1 MDSSSLEA
9 GKLVNAPVTAVIA
22 SASDSPELGA
32 KAQSVVHKEGRR
44 ATVGS
49 SDRTWQRRLLPLMV
63 GLLVTLTAFFI
74 VASFVQL
81 YYLQTRIE
89 KAPRL
94 DLGPAMTSLDEIAK
108 DMQSGKIQDPR
119 ALNSRIEQARW
130 QTLSILEANVLQRR
144 YHHAGVLLI
153 SRIWTRYLGFVTG
166 TILAMVGAA
175 FILGKLQEASSNL
188 GAEGGLWKV
197 SLTTASPGLVLAA
210 LGTILMPGDP
220 RHEHGSLRERR
231 TGLSPRNVRR
241 RRRGASST
249 PGPERCGTD
258 AAERCGDSQGPEGPG
273 NVQEVA
279 GGSRTP
285 DGAARGSSM
294 WRIKIGRATASR
306 VVVTALG
313 CCVALTPPVTLLRT
327 ASSTASRRY
336 GGRETMRG
344 QRKS

>member
-9 GKLVNAPVTAVIA
+9 GKRVNAPVTAVIA

-32 KAQSVVHKEGRR
+32 KTQSVIHKEGRR

-63 GLLVTLTAFFI
+63 GLLVALTAFFI

-210 LGTILMPGDP
+210 LGTILILATLATSMDLSVNDGPVY
-220 RHEHGSLRERR
+220 LRE
-231 TGLSPRNVRR
+231 TS
-241 RRRGASST
+241 GA
-249 PGPERCGTD
+249 
-258 AAERCGDSQGPEGPG
+258 AAEAPPPPLGRSDSAQMPRSDAEILKDLKGQGT
-273 NVQEVA
+273 
-279 GGSRTP
+279 S
-285 DGAARGSSM
+285 
-294 WRIKIGRATASR
+294 K
-306 VVVTALG
+306 
-313 CCVALTPPVTLLRT
+313 
-327 ASSTASRRY
+327 
-336 GGRETMRG
+336 
-344 QRKS
+344 K

>member
-22 SASDSPELGA
+22 SASDPPELGA
-32 KAQSVVHKEGRR
+32 KPQSLAHQEGRR
-44 ATVGS
+44 AAVSS

-89 KAPRL
+89 KAPPL
-94 DLGPAMTSLDEIAK
+94 DLGPAMASLDEIAK
-108 DMQSGKIQDPR
+108 DMQSGKIPDQR
-119 ALNSRIEQARW
+119 AFNSRIEQARW

-210 LGTILMPGDP
+210 LGTTLMLATLATSMDLYVNDGPVYLRDSSSAAAEAPPPPLGRDDAAQKPRSDAEILKDLKGQ
-220 RHEHGSLRERR
+220 
-231 TGLSPRNVRR
+231 
-241 RRRGASST
+241 GAS
-249 PGPERCGTD
+249 
-258 AAERCGDSQGPEGPG
+258 
-273 NVQEVA
+273 
-279 GGSRTP
+279 
-285 DGAARGSSM
+285 
-294 WRIKIGRATASR
+294 K
-306 VVVTALG
+306 
-313 CCVALTPPVTLLRT
+313 
-327 ASSTASRRY
+327 
-336 GGRETMRG
+336 
-344 QRKS
+344 K

>member
-22 SASDSPELGA
+22 SAPDAPELGA
-32 KAQSVVHKEGRR
+32 KPPAIVHKEGRR

-49 SDRTWQRRLLPLMV
+49 SDRTWQKRLLPLMV

-89 KAPRL
+89 KAPPL

-144 YHHAGVLLI
+144 YHHAGVLLL

-210 LGTILMPGDP
+210 LGTILMLATLATSMDLSVNDGPVY
-220 RHEHGSLRERR
+220 LR
-231 TGLSPRNVRR
+231 
-241 RRRGASST
+241 
-249 PGPERCGTD
+249 
-258 AAERCGDSQGPEGPG
+258 
-273 NVQEVA
+273 EVA
-279 GGSRTP
+279 G
-285 DGAARGSSM
+285 AAEAPPPPLGRGDAPQMPRSDAEILKDLKGTS
-294 WRIKIGRATASR
+294 K
-306 VVVTALG
+306 
-313 CCVALTPPVTLLRT
+313 
-327 ASSTASRRY
+327 
-336 GGRETMRG
+336 
-344 QRKS
+344 K

>member
-22 SASDSPELGA
+22 SAPDSPELGA
-32 KAQSVVHKEGRR
+32 KTQSLAHKDGRR
-44 ATVGS
+44 TTVGS

-63 GLLVTLTAFFI
+63 GFLVALTAFFI

-108 DMQSGKIQDPR
+108 DLQSGKLQDPR

-166 TILAMVGAA
+166 TSLAMVGAA

-210 LGTILMPGDP
+210 LGTVLMLATLATSMDLYVNDGPVYLRD
-220 RHEHGSLRERR
+220 GSGAAAEAPPPPL
-231 TGLSPRNVRR
+231 G
-241 RRRGASST
+241 RG
-249 PGPERCGTD
+249 D
-258 AAERCGDSQGPEGPG
+258 AAQMPRSDAEILKDLKGQGT
-273 NVQEVA
+273 
-279 GGSRTP
+279 S
-285 DGAARGSSM
+285 
-294 WRIKIGRATASR
+294 K
-306 VVVTALG
+306 
-313 CCVALTPPVTLLRT
+313 
-327 ASSTASRRY
+327 
-336 GGRETMRG
+336 
-344 QRKS
+344 K

>member
-22 SASDSPELGA
+22 SPSDSPELGA
-32 KAQSVVHKEGRR
+32 KTQSVVHKEGRR
-44 ATVGS
+44 ATVGA

-94 DLGPAMTSLDEIAK
+94 DLGPAMASLDEIAK

-210 LGTILMPGDP
+210 LGTILILATLATSMDLNVNDGPVY
-220 RHEHGSLRERR
+220 LRE
-231 TGLSPRNVRR
+231 TS
-241 RRRGASST
+241 GAAAEAPAPPLGRS
-249 PGPERCGTD
+249 D
-258 AAERCGDSQGPEGPG
+258 AAQMPRSDAEILKDLKGQGT
-273 NVQEVA
+273 
-279 GGSRTP
+279 S
-285 DGAARGSSM
+285 
-294 WRIKIGRATASR
+294 K
-306 VVVTALG
+306 
-313 CCVALTPPVTLLRT
+313 
-327 ASSTASRRY
+327 
-336 GGRETMRG
+336 
-344 QRKS
+344 K

>member
-188 GAEGGLWKV
+188 GAEAGLWKV

-210 LGTILMPGDP
+210 LGTILMLATLATSMDLYVNDGPVY
-220 RHEHGSLRERR
+220 LRE
-231 TGLSPRNVRR
+231 TS
-241 RRRGASST
+241 GAAAEAPPPPLGRS
-249 PGPERCGTD
+249 D
-258 AAERCGDSQGPEGPG
+258 AAQMPRSDAEILKDLKGQGT
-273 NVQEVA
+273 
-279 GGSRTP
+279 S
-285 DGAARGSSM
+285 
-294 WRIKIGRATASR
+294 K
-306 VVVTALG
+306 
-313 CCVALTPPVTLLRT
+313 
-327 ASSTASRRY
+327 
-336 GGRETMRG
+336 
-344 QRKS
+344 K

>member
-9 GKLVNAPVTAVIA
+9 GKLVNAPVTVVIA
-22 SASDSPELGA
+22 SPSDSPELGA
-32 KAQSVVHKEGRR
+32 KTQSVAHKEGRR
-44 ATVGS
+44 ATVGA

-94 DLGPAMTSLDEIAK
+94 DLGPAMASLDEIAK

-210 LGTILMPGDP
+210 LGTILILATLATSMDLNVNDGPVY
-220 RHEHGSLRERR
+220 LRE
-231 TGLSPRNVRR
+231 TS
-241 RRRGASST
+241 GA
-249 PGPERCGTD
+249 
-258 AAERCGDSQGPEGPG
+258 AAEAPPPPLGRSDSAQMPRSDAEILKDLKGQGT
-273 NVQEVA
+273 
-279 GGSRTP
+279 S
-285 DGAARGSSM
+285 
-294 WRIKIGRATASR
+294 K
-306 VVVTALG
+306 
-313 CCVALTPPVTLLRT
+313 
-327 ASSTASRRY
+327 
-336 GGRETMRG
+336 
-344 QRKS
+344 K

>member
-22 SASDSPELGA
+22 SAPDSPELGA
-32 KAQSVVHKEGRR
+32 KPQAMVHKEGRR
-44 ATVGS
+44 AAVGS

-108 DMQSGKIQDPR
+108 DMQSGKLQDPR
-119 ALNSRIEQARW
+119 VLNSRIEQARW
-130 QTLSILEANVLQRR
+130 QTMSILEANVLQRR

-210 LGTILMPGDP
+210 LGTVLMLATLATNMDLYVNDGPVY
-220 RHEHGSLRERR
+220 LRDA
-231 TGLSPRNVRR
+231 S
-241 RRRGASST
+241 GATS
-249 PGPERCGTD
+249 D
-258 AAERCGDSQGPEGPG
+258 APP
-273 NVQEVA
+273 
-279 GGSRTP
+279 P
-285 DGAARGSSM
+285 PL
-294 WRIKIGRATASR
+294 GRADAPQMPRSD
-306 VVVTALG
+306 AEILKD
-313 CCVALTPPVTLLRT
+313 LK
-327 ASSTASRRY
+327 
-336 GGRETMRG
+336 G
-344 QRKS
+344 QGTSKK

>member
-9 GKLVNAPVTAVIA
+9 GKLISAPATAIIA
-22 SASDSPELGA
+22 SASDRPEPSVTP
-32 KAQSVVHKEGRR
+32 QPVVHKEGRR
-44 ATVGS
+44 AAAAGS
-49 SDRTWQRRLLPLMV
+49 ADRTWQRRLMPLMV

-94 DLGPAMTSLDEIAK
+94 DLEPAMASLDEIAK
-108 DMQSGKIQDPR
+108 DMQSGKIQDQR
-119 ALNSRIEQARW
+119 AFNSRLEQARW
-130 QTLSILEANVLQRR
+130 KTLSILEANVLQRR

-210 LGTILMPGDP
+210 LGTVLMLATLATKMDMYVND
-220 RHEHGSLRERR
+220 GSVYLRD
-231 TGLSPRNVRR
+231 
-241 RRRGASST
+241 ASSPAET
-249 PGPERCGTD
+249 SPPPLGRD
-258 AAERCGDSQGPEGPG
+258 AAAQKPRSDAEILKDLKDQGAP
-273 NVQEVA
+273 
-279 GGSRTP
+279 T
-285 DGAARGSSM
+285 
-294 WRIKIGRATASR
+294 K
-306 VVVTALG
+306 
-313 CCVALTPPVTLLRT
+313 
-327 ASSTASRRY
+327 
-336 GGRETMRG
+336 
-344 QRKS
+344 

>member
-22 SASDSPELGA
+22 SAPDTPELGA
-32 KAQSVVHKEGRR
+32 KPQAIVHKEGRR

-49 SDRTWQRRLLPLMV
+49 SDRTWQKRLLPLMV

-119 ALNSRIEQARW
+119 ALNSRMEQARW

-210 LGTILMPGDP
+210 LGTILMLATLATSMDLYVNDGPVY
-220 RHEHGSLRERR
+220 LRD
-231 TGLSPRNVRR
+231 VA
-241 RRRGASST
+241 GA
-249 PGPERCGTD
+249 
-258 AAERCGDSQGPEGPG
+258 AAEAPPPPLGRGDAPQMPRSDAEILKDLKGT
-273 NVQEVA
+273 
-279 GGSRTP
+279 S
-285 DGAARGSSM
+285 
-294 WRIKIGRATASR
+294 K
-306 VVVTALG
+306 
-313 CCVALTPPVTLLRT
+313 
-327 ASSTASRRY
+327 
-336 GGRETMRG
+336 
-344 QRKS
+344 K

>member
-1 MDSSSLEA
+1 MDSSSHEA
-9 GKLVNAPVTAVIA
+9 GKLVNPPVTAVIA
-22 SASDSPELGA
+22 SVSDHPELGA
-32 KAQSVVHKEGRR
+32 KPQYLVHKKGRR
-44 ATVGS
+44 AAVGS

-94 DLGPAMTSLDEIAK
+94 DLGPAMASLDEIAK
-108 DMQSGKIQDPR
+108 DMQSGKLQDQG

-188 GAEGGLWKV
+188 GAD
-197 SLTTASPGLVLAA
+197 A
-210 LGTILMPGDP
+210 GDP
-220 RHEHGSLRERR
+220 GHEHGSLCERR
-231 TGLSPRNVRR
+231 TGVSPGRVER
-241 RRRGASST
+241 RRRGAPST
-249 PGPERCGTD
+249 PRPGRCRADATER
-258 AAERCGDSQGPEGPG
+258 RGDSQGLEGSG
-273 NVQEVA
+273 GVQEVE
-279 GGSRTP
+279 GGSRAP
-285 DGAARGSSM
+285 DRAARGSS
-294 WRIKIGRATASR
+294 
-306 VVVTALG
+306 
-313 CCVALTPPVTLLRT
+313 
-327 ASSTASRRY
+327 
-336 GGRETMRG
+336 
-344 QRKS
+344 

>member
-22 SASDSPELGA
+22 SASEPPEPSA
-32 KAQSVVHKEGRR
+32 KPQSMAHKEGRR
-44 ATVGS
+44 AAVSS

-89 KAPRL
+89 KAPPL
-94 DLGPAMTSLDEIAK
+94 DLGPAMASLDEIAK
-108 DMQSGKIQDPR
+108 DMQSGKIPDQS
-119 ALNSRIEQARW
+119 AFNSRIEQARW

-210 LGTILMPGDP
+210 LGTALMLATLATSMDLYVNDGPVYLRDASSAAAETPPPPLGRGDGAPAPRSDAEILKELKGQ
-220 RHEHGSLRERR
+220 
-231 TGLSPRNVRR
+231 
-241 RRRGASST
+241 GAS
-249 PGPERCGTD
+249 
-258 AAERCGDSQGPEGPG
+258 
-273 NVQEVA
+273 
-279 GGSRTP
+279 
-285 DGAARGSSM
+285 
-294 WRIKIGRATASR
+294 K
-306 VVVTALG
+306 
-313 CCVALTPPVTLLRT
+313 
-327 ASSTASRRY
+327 
-336 GGRETMRG
+336 
-344 QRKS
+344 K

>member
-22 SASDSPELGA
+22 SAPDSPELGTKPQA
-32 KAQSVVHKEGRR
+32 MLHKEGRR

-49 SDRTWQRRLLPLMV
+49 ADRTWQRRLLPLMV
-63 GLLVTLTAFFI
+63 GLLVALTAFFI

-108 DMQSGKIQDPR
+108 DMQSGKLQDPR

-130 QTLSILEANVLQRR
+130 QTMSILEANVLQRR

-210 LGTILMPGDP
+210 LGTVLMLATLATNMDLYVNDGPVYLRDASGAAAEAPPPPLGRGDAAQMPRSDTEILKDLKGQ
-220 RHEHGSLRERR
+220 
-231 TGLSPRNVRR
+231 
-241 RRRGASST
+241 GAS
-249 PGPERCGTD
+249 
-258 AAERCGDSQGPEGPG
+258 
-273 NVQEVA
+273 
-279 GGSRTP
+279 
-285 DGAARGSSM
+285 
-294 WRIKIGRATASR
+294 K
-306 VVVTALG
+306 
-313 CCVALTPPVTLLRT
+313 
-327 ASSTASRRY
+327 
-336 GGRETMRG
+336 
-344 QRKS
+344 K

>member
-22 SASDSPELGA
+22 SPSDSPELGA
-32 KAQSVVHKEGRR
+32 KTQPVVHKEGRR
-44 ATVGS
+44 ATVGA

-94 DLGPAMTSLDEIAK
+94 DLGPAMASLDEIAK

-210 LGTILMPGDP
+210 LGTILILATLATSMDLNVNDGPVY
-220 RHEHGSLRERR
+220 LRE
-231 TGLSPRNVRR
+231 TS
-241 RRRGASST
+241 GA
-249 PGPERCGTD
+249 
-258 AAERCGDSQGPEGPG
+258 AAEAPPPPLGRSDSAQMPRSDAEILKDLKGQGT
-273 NVQEVA
+273 
-279 GGSRTP
+279 S
-285 DGAARGSSM
+285 
-294 WRIKIGRATASR
+294 K
-306 VVVTALG
+306 
-313 CCVALTPPVTLLRT
+313 
-327 ASSTASRRY
+327 
-336 GGRETMRG
+336 
-344 QRKS
+344 K

>member
-22 SASDSPELGA
+22 SPSDSPELGA
-32 KAQSVVHKEGRR
+32 KTQSVVHKEGRR
-44 ATVGS
+44 ATVGA

-94 DLGPAMTSLDEIAK
+94 DLGPAMASLDEIAK
-108 DMQSGKIQDPR
+108 DTQSGKIQDPR

-210 LGTILMPGDP
+210 LGTILILATLATSMDLNVNDGPVY
-220 RHEHGSLRERR
+220 LRETSGAVAEAPPPPLGR
-231 TGLSPRNVRR
+231 SDSAQMPRSDAEILKDLK
-241 RRRGASST
+241 GQ
-249 PGPERCGTD
+249 GT
-258 AAERCGDSQGPEGPG
+258 S
-273 NVQEVA
+273 
-279 GGSRTP
+279 
-285 DGAARGSSM
+285 
-294 WRIKIGRATASR
+294 K
-306 VVVTALG
+306 
-313 CCVALTPPVTLLRT
+313 
-327 ASSTASRRY
+327 
-336 GGRETMRG
+336 
-344 QRKS
+344 K